1 MYSSFQTILSGVP
14 QSSVLGP
21 ILFNFY
27 INDPFLFF
35 EEATSYHYA
44 DDNTLAFFS
53 KTLSYLIGVLEKEAG
68 VALNWL
74 KENQMI
80 ANPEKF
86 HAILI

>member
-1 MYSSFQTILSGVP
+1 MRINNTYSSFQTILSGVP
-14 QSSVLGP
+14 QGSVLGP

-27 INDPFLFF
+27 MNYPYMNFYME
-35 EEATSYHYA
+35 EEAS
-44 DDNTLAFFS
+44 
-53 KTLSYLIGVLEKEAG
+53 

-86 HAILI
+86 HAILTKKDPTNLT